1 MRAASG
7 KGSFL
12 RSVPDEAQGEELAE
26 GEAGCAGRQGKRGGG
41 ERVEG
46 CAFLLPETPFP
57 VCRSPKLPDFRS

>member
-26 GEAGCAGRQGKRGGG
+26 GEAGGGG